1 MHESDEMFTRLITR
15 FGVKALEKKK
25 EKDFMK
31 HIAAKAEQ
39 KPAIIAETQK
49 AKDVPDL
56 SKLSGAEI
64 LALKRDASKMPESY
78 QPNFV
83 ESFWYKYWEEKKYFH
98 VSAEEALKNDKRYV
112 MVLPPPNVTGYLHLG
127 HGLTS
132 AIEDSL
138 TRIHRQ
144 RGYATCYLPGTDHAG
159 IATQTV
165 VEKALAKQQL
175 NKWEMGREK
184 FLEKV
189 WEWKDKHGAQI
200 LEQLRRV
207 GSSLDWE
214 RYHFT
219 MDEQLK
225 TAVTEAF
232 VLLYEKGLIYRA
244 TRLVNWSCQ
253 LKTAISDIEV
263 TYEDIKEPIKLKVPG
278 HAQPVEF
285 GWLTHFA
292 YKVKDSN
299 EELVVATTRL
309 ETMLGDTAVA
319 VNSKDQRYAHLIG
332 KELVHPFC
340 NRVIK
345 VIADDQLVDMS
356 FGTGAVKV
364 TPAHDP
370 NDYECGQRQK
380 LEFIQIFDEDGK
392 INQNGGKYAGMMR
405 FDCRRQMEEDMKQLG
420 IYRDKTPNQMRLGLC
435 SRSKDVIEPMIK
447 PQWYV
452 NCQHIK
458 QRMIDVV
465 KNGELVL
472 IPSEYENEW
481 FRWMDG
487 LRDWCIS
494 RQIWWGHRCPAYL
507 VSINGSQPD
516 TSNQD
521 NWIVARSE
529 EEALKKAVAKYNIP
543 VEQIKLSQDEDVLDT
558 WFSSGLFPFSTFGW
572 PDTNNPDFKAFFP
585 NTILETGWDILFF
598 WVAKMVQFSLEFFD
612 KVPFKYV
619 FLHPLIR
626 DKDGKKMSKSLGN
639 VIDPLEIID
648 GTSLENLKQKIYE
661 GNLSKDEIQRAIKQK
676 EEEFPNG
683 IPECGGDAL
692 RFGLLSYL
700 QKTPNINMDVK
711 HIIGYRQFCNKI
723 WNSCRFAFPKLPK
736 DINYVKLELNNLQLI
751 NQWILVKLNQTITGV
766 NAAFD
771 DYEFGQATQN
781 FHQFWLYDFCDIY
794 LEGIKNILSDKN
806 QDQKIKLETQ
816 QTLLT
821 VLDQGLRLLHPMM
834 PYLSEELWQKLP
846 CQKEDSLIIAKY
858 PSPNPQWINQDVEIQ
873 FDLVLNISKKLRS
886 VISKS
891 QLPANVRPDAY
902 VLNLIGEKSLDD
914 LIKQQADIICLLARI
929 KSITVIQQ
937 ETEQHK
943 QCGVDT
949 LEAKL
954 KIFVNM
960 KDNIDLTKEN
970 ERLVKKLNEL
980 IKYINALQDK
990 MSKYNDKVPDQ
1001 VKKTDMEKMEKYHQE
1016 KLLTEQ
1022 QIESLKK

>member
-1 MHESDEMFTRLITR
+1 MHESEEMFTRLISR
-15 FGVKALEKKK
+15 FGVKVLEKKK
-25 EKDFMK
+25 EKEFLK
-31 HIAAKAEQ
+31 YLGGKGEQ
-39 KPAIIAETQK
+39 KPVQIEGEK
-49 AKDVPDL
+49 KDKDLPDL
-56 SKLSGAEI
+56 SKLSSEEV
-64 LALKRDASKMPESY
+64 LKLKRDASKMPESY
-78 QPNFV
+78 QPKYV

-98 VSAEEALKNDKRYV
+98 VSAEEGLKNDKRYI

-165 VEKALAKQQL
+165 VEKSLAKQGL
-175 NKWEMGREK
+175 NKWEMGREQ

-189 WEWKDKHGAQI
+189 WEWKEKHGAQI

-207 GSSLDWE
+207 GSSLDWD

-225 TAVTEAF
+225 KAVTEAF

-263 TYEDIKEPIKLKVPG
+263 NYEDIKAPTKLQVPG
-278 HAQPVEF
+278 HKEPVEF

-299 EELVVATTRL
+299 EELIVATTRL

-319 VNSKDQRYAHLIG
+319 VNSKDQRYSHLIG
-332 KELVHPFC
+332 KELIHPFC
-340 NRVIK
+340 DRLIK
-345 VIADDQLVDMS
+345 VIADDQLVDMT

-370 NDYECGQRQK
+370 NDYECGLRNK
-380 LEFIQIFDEDGK
+380 LEFISIFDEDGK
-392 INQNGGKYAGMMR
+392 INQQGGKYAGMMR
-405 FDCRRQMEEDMKQLG
+405 FECRRQMEEDMKQLG
-420 IYRDKTPNQMRLGLC
+420 IYRDKKPNQMRLGLC

-452 NCQHIK
+452 NCQNIK

-465 KNGELVL
+465 KNKELIL
-472 IPSEYENEW
+472 IPSDYENEW
-481 FRWMDG
+481 FRWMEG

-516 TSNQD
+516 SSNQD

-529 EEALKKAVAKYNIP
+529 EEALQKAITKYNVP
-543 VEQIKLSQDEDVLDT
+543 ADQIKLSQDEDVLDT

-572 PDTNNPDFKAFFP
+572 PNTEDPDFKAFFP

-648 GTSLENLKQKIYE
+648 GTSLDNLIQKIKE
-661 GNLSKDEIQRAIKQK
+661 GNLSQEEVERAIDQK
-676 EEEFPNG
+676 KKEFPNG

-723 WNSCRFAFPKLPK
+723 WNSCRFAFPKFSQ
-736 DINYVKLELNNLQLI
+736 DINYVQLDFNNLQLI
-751 NQWILVKLNQTITGV
+751 NKWILIKLNQAITDV

-771 DYEFGQATQN
+771 DYEFGQATQS
-781 FHQFWLYDFCDIY
+781 FHQFWLYVFCDIY

-806 QDQKIKLETQ
+806 EDQKTKVETQ
-816 QTLLT
+816 NTLLT
-821 VLDQGLRLLHPMM
+821 ILDQGLRLLHPMM

-846 CQKEDSLIIAKY
+846 FQKEDSLIIAKY
-858 PSPNPQWINQDVEIQ
+858 PQSNPQWINNDVEQQ
-873 FDLVLNISKKLRS
+873 FDLILNVSKRIRQI
-886 VISKS
+886 ISKS
-891 QLPANVRPDAY
+891 ELPPNKRPD
-902 VLNLIGEKSLDD
+902 VFTLNLVGDKSLDD
-914 LIKQQADIICLLARI
+914 VIQQQTDIICLLARI
-929 KSITVIQQ
+929 KSITSIAQ
-937 ETEQHK
+937 ETEEHK

-949 LEAKL
+949 LDAKI
-954 KIFVNM
+954 KIFVNL
-960 KDNIDLTKEN
+960 KDNIDLKKEN
-970 ERLVKKLNEL
+970 DRLVKKLNEL
-980 IKYINALQDK
+980 IKLIDGLQDK
-990 MSKYNDKVPDQ
+990 MNQFNEKTNENAKKVLI
-1001 VKKTDMEKMEKYHQE
+1001 EKMEKYQQE